1 MWCRNWIGVPSF
13 PFFTPHSLPL
23 RVRLIRFLGHVS
35 KVVVAQLELD
45 SRLGRWSGAATL
57 GMQKGVPFAVRRRSR
72 EWAKPTAVRF

>member
-1 MWCRNWIGVPSF
+1 VPHLVGPPSF

-57 GMQKGVPFAVRRRSR
+57 AI
-72 EWAKPTAVRF
+72 